1 MKTYIE
7 EGGITLTKILKKIRW
22 IYKYTYTLLPRI
34 ASIIILGIVSSGFNI
49 YKALIL
55 KNLIDSATTVQ
66 INSMLKFLI
75 LFGIIIILDLTI
87 QSIISI
93 LSTGSYTKM
102 YNNIEKNVYSNVLHK
117 KWIELSKY
125 HSGDISTRIISDGDS
140 ITNLMLNIIPAIISN
155 IVLLVGSFATLL
167 YFNVYLALILSLLSP
182 ILIIIT
188 RFCSTKLK
196 KLYLQT
202 QQIESIHRSLLNE
215 SIQNIVILKS
225 FCAEKNNFNTL
236 ISIQKEKYRLTMAQN
251 KINVINNS
259 LFSLGSWLS
268 FFIVFSWGAFNLLKK
283 NTTFGTMSALIQLF
297 GNIQYPL
304 LTISSSLV
312 KAIAAT
318 ASIDRLMELEELHN
332 DIKSNEFNIIGNLG
346 FKFDDVSFSYKN
358 DLPILNNITEKIHS
372 GKTTAII
379 GSSGEGKTTF
389 IRLLLSLIYPE
400 KGHIYIT
407 VNKENFELNPF
418 CRNLISYVPQGNT
431 LFSGTIAENLR
442 YGNENADDEELKTAA
457 MITYAWDFIK
467 TFKDGLNTAIGEH
480 GLGLSEG
487 QAQRLAITRALLK
500 KSPILILDEATSA
513 LDMET
518 ELKVLKTIQNLEYKP
533 TCLIITH
540 RPSAL
545 AICDRVLK
553 LENGSLFEVSNEFYK
568 EIAVGNL

>member
-1 MKTYIE
+1 M
-7 EGGITLTKILKKIRW
+7 
-22 IYKYTYTLLPRI
+22 
-34 ASIIILGIVSSGFNI
+34 SSGFNI
-49 YKALIL
+49 SKALIL

-66 INSMLKFLI
+66 INSMLKFLM
-75 LFGIIIILDLTI
+75 LFGVIIILDLSI

-93 LSTGSYTKM
+93 LSAGSYAKM
-102 YNNIEKNVYSNVLHK
+102 FNNIEKNVYSNVLHK
-117 KWIELSKY
+117 KWVELSKY

-140 ITNLMLNIIPAIISN
+140 VTNLMLNIIPAIISN
-155 IVLLVGSFATLL
+155 IVLLVGSFAALL
-167 YFNVYLALILSLLSP
+167 YFNVYLALILSFLSP

-196 KLYLQT
+196 KLYLQA
-202 QQIESIHRSLLNE
+202 QQIESKHRSLLNE

-236 ISIQKEKYRLTMAQN
+236 ISLQKEKYRLTMAQN
-251 KINVINNS
+251 KISIINNS

-268 FFIVFSWGAFNLLKK
+268 FFIIFSWGAFNLLTK

-304 LTISSSLV
+304 LTISSSLI

-318 ASIDRLMELEELHN
+318 ASIDRLIELEELHN
-332 DIKSNEFNIIGNLG
+332 DIKSNEFPINKNFG
-346 FKFDDVSFSYKN
+346 FEFDNVSFSYKN
-358 DLPILNNITEKIHS
+358 SLPIINNITEKIYS
-372 GKTTAII
+372 GETIAIV
-379 GSSGEGKTTF
+379 GPSGEGKTTF

-407 VNKENFELNPF
+407 TNKEKFEISPF

-431 LFSGTIAENLR
+431 LFSGTIAQNLR
-442 YGNENADDEELKTAA
+442 YGNENAVDDELKASA
-457 MITYAWDFIK
+457 IVTYAWDFIK
-467 TFKDGLNTAIGEH
+467 TLKDGFNTVIGEH

-500 KSPILILDEATSA
+500 KAPILILDEATSA
-513 LDMET
+513 LDMKT
-518 ELKVLKTIQNLEYKP
+518 ELKVLKTIQNLYYKP

-553 LENGSLFEVSNEFYK
+553 LENGSLSEVKNEFNNK
-568 EIAVGNL
+568 AVIENA